1 MGDCGIGETMVAAI
15 SVHKSR
21 TQFEVYVREPMIDV
35 ERDGGEPVYVY
46 EGSEPV
52 DVFSAVPR
60 IPDCGKASWVDLL
73 DLATI
78 VPLYSFLGLQSDG
91 TTGSEAEHSLLQRCR
106 ACDSIIPPL
115 RHSLLKIEVS
125 HSTM

>member
-21 TQFEVYVREPMIDV
+21 TQLKVYVRKSMVDV
-35 ERDGGEPVYVY
+35 ERDGSAPIYAY
-46 EGSEPV
+46 EGCEPV
-52 DVFSAVPR
+52 DVFRAVPW

-78 VPLYSFLGLQSDG
+78 VPLYSFFGLQSDG

-115 RHSLLKIEVS
+115 RHWLL
-125 HSTM
+125 